1 MATESE
7 TVEQWLDAA
16 KIPQSKRTPQRMAV
30 LEASFAF
37 LRKSGK
43 DYASRR
49 VVAHF
54 LLNCDLDL
62 KLAQVARLVD
72 VTRPTAS
79 RQNKLSTREV
89 VRQIQHQ
96 MAGRPYGKLLP
107 RYAGPMAQFLVTHP
121 EASRQDVLEFVET
134 TWDIRVG
141 RTALYEFLKKYGLDR
156 DSLQGAA
163 KPELSHPVCSEQ
175 TLLPLLEHPPVS
187 GSPLAQVPRDFF
199 LPIPSTPVPS
209 CCFRKCFAGGTLLS
223 SASPTNTAPSS
234 VAF

>member
-1 MATESE
+1 MVAENE

-16 KIPQSKRTPQRMAV
+16 KIPQCMRTPQRMAV
-30 LEASFAF
+30 LGAAFAF
-37 LRKSGK
+37 LQKSGK

-49 VVAHF
+49 LVAHF
-54 LLNCDLDL
+54 LMNCELDL

-89 VRQIQHQ
+89 VRQIHHQ

-107 RYAGPMAQFLVTHP
+107 RHAGPVAQFLVTHP

-134 TWDIRVG
+134 TWNIRIG

-156 DSLQGAA
+156 ESL
-163 KPELSHPVCSEQ
+163 
-175 TLLPLLEHPPVS
+175 
-187 GSPLAQVPRDFF
+187 
-199 LPIPSTPVPS
+199 
-209 CCFRKCFAGGTLLS
+209 
-223 SASPTNTAPSS
+223 
-234 VAF
+234 